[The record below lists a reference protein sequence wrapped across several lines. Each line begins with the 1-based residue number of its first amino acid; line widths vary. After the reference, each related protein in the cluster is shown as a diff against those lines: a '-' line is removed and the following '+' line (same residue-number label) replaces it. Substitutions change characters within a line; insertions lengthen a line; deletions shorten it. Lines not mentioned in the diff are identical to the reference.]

1 MARANLPPMTH
12 VAWQP
17 PTTQKYKTCH
27 DHEYDAYRCPSSA
40 SFHQWQQCYSPKQEK
55 PSSWIEKWPRSLWKH
70 FLRASGKCG
79 ISDVDCESANA
90 ERDDFCVIGPVASA
104 QGSCET
110 TEECSMLNP
119 LESCI
124 IVRCSW
130 LGLDG
135 IIHNAPCVELCKALR
150 WNMKFRLIPP
160 RNFVDKRI
168 LRHRLLEWF
177 MESETQIPHPGMM
190 WMDTKKKGA
199 GRRCVVS
206 TWKDTCRSSVGR
218 RDDRPG

>member
-1 MARANLPPMTH
+1 VEFRMSIANLPM
-12 VAWQP
+12 
-17 PTTQKYKTCH
+17 
-27 DHEYDAYRCPSSA
+27 
-40 SFHQWQQCYSPKQEK
+40 
-55 PSSWIEKWPRSLWKH
+55 PREM
-70 FLRASGKCG
+70 
-79 ISDVDCESANA
+79 ISV
-90 ERDDFCVIGPVASA
+90 
-104 QGSCET
+104 
-110 TEECSMLNP
+110 
-119 LESCI
+119 
-124 IVRCSW
+124 W
-130 LGLDG
+130 LGRWRVRKEVVRLPK
-135 IIHNAPCVELCKALR
+135 NAQCWILWNLALLFVTRPRRHYTQPCVELCKALR